1 MLMIAEGALSR
12 PVTDQEHRM
21 AAAWLVPMIN
31 AGFLHGGWIDTT
43 EQRVWMV
50 ISATDLAEA
59 QQRLD
64 GLPFARDETA
74 SFTLTQVRALQSP
87 DRAAGSYRLR
97 AQHPITQQAASS
109 THPWREPL
117 VSHSYPRTPR
127 L

>member
-1 MLMIAEGALSR
+1 MLMIAEGTLHH

-21 AAAWLVPMIN
+21 AAAWLVPMID

-43 EQRVWMV
+43 EHRLWMV

-64 GLPFARDETA
+64 GST
-74 SFTLTQVRALQSP
+74 
-87 DRAAGSYRLR
+87 LR
-97 AQHPITQQAASS
+97 AGRNCFLHPHPTKGSPNLLTAPPSAPSGCTGNTQSLKK
-109 THPWREPL
+109 PL
-117 VSHSYPRTPR
+117 HLRTRGESH